1 MIPKLLLQSEQF
13 KQQYKNSSDT
23 SNNHNNNNNH
33 HNNNGYAN
41 FYNDRSNTNERLG
54 KEENDTLLQIQRRKL
69 LRRAANRRS
78 AQLSRARKKAHMEEL
93 KLDNRKLHIYQNL
106 LESIP
111 DLIICI
117 DITGKITYLS
127 DHTSCSIKVSTSA
140 DNGNNIDTTS
150 DDEPTHI
157 NQILTPESVQIVLDT
172 ISQLAKAKDSD
183 LQNNKK
189 LGLVKEIYYH
199 DATGFPVSGLMRC
212 SKIISNQYEME
223 NVIESLT
230 ESASEEPSIKKTR
243 LKSPTGSRNNLN
255 SLADI
260 ALAAAAA
267 EEETKVEFMYVNS
280 KNKLSKEDC
289 SENYNYNQK
298 NQEIGFICIIR
309 PADTMLDN
317 NTENL
322 GTSSGLSKASM
333 FAHDSNH
340 RSLKNDDRPRSPSGS
355 TNSNGSFSAHNDN
368 SASSRQFSSGSAS
381 TSTNSRGDKNS
392 TSSETGSDDNGN
404 V

>member
-1 MIPKLLLQSEQF
+1 MQSDQF
-13 KQQYKNSSDT
+13 RQHYKNSTSTSTSSLISD
-23 SNNHNNNNNH
+23 NNNNDDNDT
-33 HNNNGYAN
+33 NNGYSN
-41 FYNDRSNTNERLG
+41 FYNDIN
-54 KEENDTLLQIQRRKL
+54 NDTLNKDDNESLLQIQRRKL

-199 DATGFPVSGLMRC
+199 DATGFPVSGFMRC
-212 SKIISNQYEME
+212 SKIILNQYEME